1 MDRKYIETELEKMD
15 WSGMILVI
23 KISPFFTFL
32 FPYSI
37 LNIRNCPIFMNHV
50 IDFMFYM
57 EKEKIDSMDFGPF
70 RIILNLNSPNL
81 DQNDFGLT
89 FIFDE
94 YVKDEWNY
102 NYTQK
107 KLNELKII
115 RNFNAIKGYDETFE
129 LIDKVMSDLNKPD
142 NLN

>member
-1 MDRKYIETELEKMD
+1 MNRKYIETELEKMD

-70 RIILNLNSPNL
+70 RITLNLNSLNL

-102 NYTQK
+102 SYTQK
-107 KLNELKII
+107 KLNELIII

-129 LIDKVMSDLNKPD
+129 HIDKVIFDLNNSN